1 MNNIYLLNLLCN
13 IIKRL
18 VSIALKNDKEEE
30 STKLINELHNYI
42 RDGFEFHMMQ
52 SHNKKPPSGTQPMRS
67 TTPSMKRID
76 IEVAICFLKIL
87 YDLDPKTIDTHL
99 NYIKQVTSSLKKMFE
114 KGFESSSKNSSQNRV
129 YELPP
134 LSEGTFE

>member
-1 MNNIYLLNLLCN
+1 M

-18 VSIALKNDKEEE
+18 STIALKFEKEEE
-30 STKLINELHNYI
+30 SIRLIGELNNYI
-42 RDGFEFHMMQ
+42 RDGFEFHIWQ
-52 SHNKKPPSGTQPMRS
+52 SHKKPQGGTQPMR
-67 TTPSMKRID
+67 TGQPMKKID

-87 YDLDPKTIDTHL
+87 YDIEPKTIDTHL

-114 KGFESSSKNSSQNRV
+114 KGFESSSKNSSPNRV

-134 LSEGTFE
+134 LT